1 MFKPA
6 IKWIGV
12 KGKQSN
18 KIVSLF
24 PKNFDSY
31 YEPFCGSCAVLYE
44 LLKSSEH
51 TADKFYVSDFNSDLI
66 STWIEIKKD
75 YKSVLDYYKVL
86 YNE

>member
-51 TADKFYVSDFNSDLI
+51 TILMDKILLTTMEPSDDSHTMI
-66 STWIEIKKD
+66 
-75 YKSVLDYYKVL
+75 
-86 YNE
+86 